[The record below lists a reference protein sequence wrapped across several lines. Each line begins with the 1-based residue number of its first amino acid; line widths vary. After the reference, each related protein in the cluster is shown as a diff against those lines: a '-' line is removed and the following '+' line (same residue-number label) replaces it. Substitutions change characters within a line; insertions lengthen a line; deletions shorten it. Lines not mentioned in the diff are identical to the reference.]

1 MRINR
6 AARERS
12 VSDVRPSAFPPRHRA
27 YAPNIHTSCAVVVA
41 PTFERAFA
49 TWCLTVEC
57 ETQAVRGRLLRP
69 GDEHNYHDLAGRS
82 FEPSCLLAPSASRRR
97 ATHPDPR
104 SAGCRLLSRFQ
115 HLSGAPSSLRTS
127 WTPVSRHRRVSQTDL
142 YPGVPSRLPSWA
154 SCCRCHSYTPGSQ
167 SLPNVAEG
175 PMRGS
180 SGAWP
185 SRKAC
190 TYARSWLIRART

>member
-69 GDEHNYHDLAGRS
+69 GDEHNYHDPRVDRS
-82 FEPSCLLAPSASRRR
+82 SRAVFSRHPRRGGELLIPTLDRQGVGCYPVSNTCRARRHRSGHRGHLSHDIDECRKRISIRASRRACLPGR
-97 ATHPDPR
+97 AAVVATHTRRAANPCRTWPR
-104 SAGCRLLSRFQ
+104 GRCAG
-115 HLSGAPSSLRTS
+115 
-127 WTPVSRHRRVSQTDL
+127 RREH
-142 YPGVPSRLPSWA
+142 GR
-154 SCCRCHSYTPGSQ
+154 
-167 SLPNVAEG
+167 
-175 PMRGS
+175 
-180 SGAWP
+180 
-185 SRKAC
+185 
-190 TYARSWLIRART
+190 RARHARTRDPG